1 MMIFVDFDEIDT
13 FNCTYGFSE
22 EKSGALR
29 VFVEGGLAFP
39 YGMFLKEENGVR
51 FFKCEK
57 DNSENVGEIFPRHYI
72 YDPSRRVEYVEWELS
87 DDHLLRARTKSGEWV
102 QYTSKA
108 DSQYAMHEF
117 VGGCWFVFEGAHF
130 SKRITN
136 EYTDGR
142 EESAGNKVI
151 QEFGSRSCIDAL
163 SREYLLEGALEV
175 QPGPGWML
183 WYIYAKSFHIEIPDV

>member
-1 MMIFVDFDEIDT
+1 MGAVAETRVVKINLSLFLSPF
-13 FNCTYGFSE
+13 FS
-22 EKSGALR
+22 
-29 VFVEGGLAFP
+29 
-39 YGMFLKEENGVR
+39 
-51 FFKCEK
+51 
-57 DNSENVGEIFPRHYI
+57 
-72 YDPSRRVEYVEWELS
+72 
-87 DDHLLRARTKSGEWV
+87 
-102 QYTSKA
+102 SKA

-163 SREYLLEGALEV
+163 SREYLLEGVLEV